1 MPALLPPPPAPSLQ
15 PQNLPVCKAA
25 YASGKNTGMDFRESL
40 RSGLNYS
47 LSHSLFGLGELPN
60 LAEPLFLFYKMKIHK
75 IKKT

>member
-1 MPALLPPPPAPSLQ
+1 
-15 PQNLPVCKAA
+15 
-25 YASGKNTGMDFRESL
+25 MDFRESL

-60 LAEPLFLFYKMKIHK
+60 LSEPLFLFYKMKTHK